1 MKRRIIKQG
10 NNTLTITLP
19 RKWARQ
25 MGLKAGDEIELVEG
39 KEGLTIAITPP
50 QLHKSIY
57 VNVSAFKQSRI
68 KHIVSVLYKLGYDEI
83 KIAYTTKEHLEII
96 QEIVNRQLIG
106 MEITELLDKKCVLHL
121 IIKEEQTELENIFR
135 RLFLTL
141 LSFGEGYAD
150 LLVKGQWEHCSDLL
164 KLEESINKLSIFF
177 HRCVNKG
184 LVEEGPLLKY
194 LLAWVIESLGDCYRD
209 LCLDLREQKINPKTV
224 RRSLSTL
231 ALEVNKVVRQF
242 YELYYHCTS
251 ESLFTLDQNIN
262 QLNFQLLKELA
273 MGKESKDT
281 GSLFMMVKFLLIIAL
296 VKEAVPTIISL
307 RIDELMK

>member
-1 MKRRIIKQG
+1 MKRRVIKQG

-25 MGLKAGDEIELVEG
+25 MNLQAGNEIELVEG
-39 KEGLTIAITPP
+39 KEGLIIATTPP

-57 VNVSAFKQSRI
+57 VNVSAIDFIRI
-68 KHIVSVLYKLGYDEI
+68 KHIISILYKSGYDEI
-83 KIAYTTKEHLEII
+83 KIAYNTKEQLGVI
-96 QEIVNRQLIG
+96 QEAVNRQLIG
-106 MEITELLDKKCVLHL
+106 MEITELFDKKCVLHL

-135 RLFLTL
+135 RTFLTL
-141 LSFGEGYAD
+141 LSFSEGYAD
-150 LLVKGQWEHCSDLL
+150 LLAKGQWEHCSDLL

-194 LLAWVIESLGDCYRD
+194 LLVWIIESLGDCYRD
-209 LCLDLREQKINPKTV
+209 LCLQKVNPKTV
-224 RRSLSTL
+224 HSNLSTL

-242 YELYYHCTS
+242 YELYYHCTG
-251 ESLFTLDQNIN
+251 ESLATLDQNIN
-262 QLNFQLLKELA
+262 QLNSQLFKELA
-273 MGKESKDT
+273 LGKDT
-281 GSLFMMVKFLLIIAL
+281 GSLFMVVHFLKITAL
-296 VKEAVPTIISL
+296 VKEAIPTIISL